1 MKLLKYL
8 PLAVLLMSAVTA
20 YAQDRTTK
28 PTAKQ
33 LAQQQLTIEPGI
45 GINPMPI
52 SDMLVSNVVQYNI
65 KKRLSVVS
73 YSSYTFNNA
82 FKRTFNNI
90 HTNYNYSLSQKLGVG
105 TSVYSKH
112 MSHTF
117 ALLAGV
123 KYTAFKETLDNPEFE
138 KVSASV
144 SSFSPDLGLM
154 YNLKLGTKKYFFSYR
169 MYLPLNPYPFKTR
182 DINAIDGN
190 LAYISLEL
198 GLGIRLG
205 MPSGVK

>member
-8 PLAVLLMSAVTA
+8 PVAVLLMSTA
-20 YAQDRTTK
+20 TAFGQAHISQ

-33 LAQQQLTIEPGI
+33 LAPQQLTIEPGI
-45 GINPMPI
+45 GIKPMPI
-52 SDMLVSNVVQYNI
+52 SDMLVSTVVQYNI
-65 KKRLSVVS
+65 KRRLSVLS

-90 HTNYNYSLSQKLGVG
+90 HTDYNYSLSQKLGIG
-105 TSVYSKH
+105 TSVYSRH

-123 KYTAFKETLDNPEFE
+123 KYTAFKETLDNPESE

-182 DINAIDGN
+182 DITAIDGN
-190 LAYISLEL
+190 LANISLEL
-198 GLGIRLG
+198 GLGIRVG
-205 MPSGVK
+205 IPKAK